1 MSDNVSHEF
10 SASGNDRLAA
20 KMLSAHPGIAPVF
33 KIAFEEHGK
42 KVSDLVSMMKSP
54 KIGVIL
60 PADNGGRTLKTKPSD
75 ET

>member
-1 MSDNVSHEF
+1 
-10 SASGNDRLAA
+10 
-20 KMLSAHPGIAPVF
+20 MLSAHHGIARVS

-54 KIGVIL
+54 KNGVIL
-60 PADNGGRTLKTKPSD
+60 PAANADRTLKTKPSY